1 MPGLYSIRASINY
14 GSSLSDWVEDAIKFK
29 IIEVPE
35 HGRVLPDY
43 PEVGNFYYEL
53 SWEKEN

>member
-35 HGRVLPDY
+35 HGRVLPIIRSWKFL
-43 PEVGNFYYEL
+43 VEL
-53 SWEKEN
+53 REKEN